1 MAGSSWGAQSGSR
14 APTIRICSRS
24 FGLYL
29 TLAHAIASPPSRARV
44 RRRNPNDI
52 GMRRLRLQLTM
63 LNHNWKIPVK
73 LPTGFLRL
81 ISEEEYRAALANLPN
96 AQPVITG
103 AAVRPPTCAAELLL
117 SLPEGFDR
125 RAGEMYDVML
135 AARAAS

>member
-1 MAGSSWGAQSGSR
+1 MVA
-14 APTIRICSRS
+14 
-24 FGLYL
+24 
-29 TLAHAIASPPSRARV
+29 
-44 RRRNPNDI
+44 
-52 GMRRLRLQLTM
+52 LRTM